1 MSLCPRCGRANS
13 DEARF
18 CSSCGAT
25 LTQAPPVKVE
35 VKSPLAGFSIPKVPG
50 SMSPSPS
57 GPIPRQIQRIG
68 TCFYHVELP
77 ASYVCSRCGRS
88 ICVSCSR
95 QYGLLSF
102 CPECYWGLAPRI
114 NQPTEP
120 YPYQQ
125 QYQQYQPD
133 AGRMFF

>member
-1 MSLCPRCGRANS
+1 MTLCPRCGRANS

-25 LTQAPPVKVE
+25 LAQSPPVKVE
-35 VKSPLAGFSIPKVPG
+35 VKSPLTGVSVPKIPG
-50 SMSPSPS
+50 SVVPNPNSPMM
-57 GPIPRQIQRIG
+57 PRQIQRIG
-68 TCFYHVELP
+68 TCFYHAELP

-95 QYGLLSF
+95 QYGMLSF

-120 YPYQQ
+120 YPA
-125 QYQQYQPD
+125 QYQPYQPD